1 MGAAGWLEPSI
12 RLGVPLGGN
21 HVRKHCLDV
30 DAAIA
35 ASRRRPLAA
44 ALLIALALPGMA
56 FAQTAKEKELEA
68 RVAQLEAMVQ
78 QLVSQQQQQ
87 QSQISEVR
95 TAQTTAP
102 VAPAAPGTAAQAQAT
117 PGAPAKS
124 DHPDRADHGR
134 RPTRAPAFSYGGFI
148 KLDASVTSD
157 QRRRHPGRHG
167 RTPVLRAQGDSG
179 RRRPHQAKAAPTP
192 TSGVNFSRFWFGADT
207 DLDSGDKLKAYLEFD
222 LFGGGSTAFTGNEI
236 ATNTYALTLRQ
247 AYVQWNNWLAGQ
259 TWTNFQDTAALPD
272 TVDFLGPTEG
282 TVFVRQAQL
291 RYTSGPWSFSVE
303 NPETVYTPFNGNMA
317 QIAGDDG
324 PMPDFTARY
333 TAKGDWGHF
342 GVAGLVR
349 QLKYQAAGTPATP
362 TVPARPATEDE
373 STGYG
378 ISVSGKFNLGKN
390 DDLRYMIT
398 GGSGIGRYIG
408 LALNND
414 AVLDS
419 TGDLDNIDVIAGFVG
434 WRHVFTPK
442 LRTNLFYSRA
452 EYDQDTDL
460 TGLGITKGAQSAH
473 VNLIYTPLPKL
484 DLGAELIWGQRELE
498 NGDRGELNRLQT
510 HVKYNF

>member
-1 MGAAGWLEPSI
+1 MT
-12 RLGVPLGGN
+12 
-21 HVRKHCLDV
+21 
-30 DAAIA
+30 
-35 ASRRRPLAA
+35 RRRPIRPLAA
-44 ALLIALALPGMA
+44 ALTLALIAPGVA
-56 FAQTAKEKELEA
+56 FGQTAKERELEA
-68 RVAQLEAMVQ
+68 RIAQLEAQVQ
-78 QLVSQQQQQ
+78 ALLQGQQQTRATVEQTQ
-87 QSQISEVR
+87 ASVAATQTQLDEVR
-95 TAQTTAP
+95 VAQG
-102 VAPAAPGTAAQAQAT
+102 APGDGKPRIQSSPILTGAN
-117 PGAPAKS
+117 PGS
-124 DHPDRADHGR
+124 V
-134 RPTRAPAFSYGGFI
+134 FSYGGFI
-148 KLDASVTSD
+148 KLDASVTSTND
-157 QRRRHPGRHG
+157 GDIPDGTVGRLFYVPKAI
-167 RTPVLRAQGDSG
+167 PVGQGDLREG
-179 RRRPHQAKAAPTP
+179 GTDTDMGA
-192 TSGVNFSRFWFGADT
+192 NFSRFWFGVDSVT
-207 DLDSGDKLKAYLEFD
+207 DNDDKLKAYLEFD
-222 LFGGGSTAFTGNEI
+222 LFGGGSTAFTGNEV

-282 TVFVRQAQL
+282 TVFVRQAQV
-291 RYTSGPWSFSVE
+291 RYTNGPWSFSME

-349 QLKYQAAGTPATP
+349 QLKYQTAGVAGTPTTP
-362 TVPARPATEDE
+362 ALPSIEDE

-378 ISVSGKFNLGKN
+378 LSVSGKFNLGKN
-390 DDLRYMIT
+390 DDIRYMLT
-398 GGSGIGRYIG
+398 GGSGIGRYVG

-414 AVLDS
+414 AVLDA

-442 LRTNLFYSRA
+442 LRMNLFYSRA
-452 EYDQDTDL
+452 EYDQDVDL
-460 TGLGITKGAQSAH
+460 TGLGITRGAQSAH
-473 VNLIYTPLPKL
+473 ANLIYSPLPKL